1 MCVFARRRPI
11 GSENSCAV
19 AIGISVND
27 GNGFVETISLQDDE
41 HRSKDL
47 LFVTSHVWLKQ
58 KAVEGFLHHLPAEH
72 QIKQLL
78 TATFCN
84 FKLGHF

>member
-1 MCVFARRRPI
+1 MVPKIVSHLANIHLMCVFARRCPI

-27 GNGFVETISLQDDE
+27 GNGFVKTISLQDDE

-58 KAVEGFLHHLPAEH
+58 TAAEGFLHHLPAEH
-72 QIKQLL
+72 QIL
-78 TATFCN
+78 
-84 FKLGHF
+84 